1 MPGEPRRYPA
11 KMNMFTNPHTDS
23 LRQEMEQAGFDFELV
38 DPGEIDL
45 RMTEQWPGFAD
56 LEES

>member
-1 MPGEPRRYPA
+1 
-11 KMNMFTNPHTDS
+11 MNMFTNPHTDS